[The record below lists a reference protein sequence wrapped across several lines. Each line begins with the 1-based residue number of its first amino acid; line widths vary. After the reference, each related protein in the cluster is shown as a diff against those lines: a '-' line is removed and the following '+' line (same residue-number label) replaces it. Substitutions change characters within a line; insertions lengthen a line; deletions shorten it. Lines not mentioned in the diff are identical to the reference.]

1 MRYTCPV
8 VPSASRPAARLPLVA
23 VCVAL
28 LAGCANG
35 GLGVPFGRGAA
46 PAPVAVGPVSSDPVV
61 TFVANARPG
70 ETGRVVLPDGRPA
83 EVRLL
88 RAYAAASGRECR
100 EAVVAQGQE
109 ETPRLIC
116 GEGRSW
122 AEARPLLRGGAGSA
136 AVATGAGGQAQ
147 GRP

>member
-1 MRYTCPV
+1 L
-8 VPSASRPAARLPLVA
+8 LPLAMLGLV
-23 VCVAL
+23 L
-28 LAGCANG
+28 LAGCAG
-35 GLGVPFGRGAA
+35 GRLGVPFGRGDA
-46 PAPVAVGPVSSDPVV
+46 PAPLAAGPVSTDPVV

-83 EVRLL
+83 EVRLQ
-88 RAYAAASGRECR
+88 RTYAAASGRECR

-109 ETPRLIC
+109 EAPRLIC